1 MRLMGKGLG
10 GGERVMT
17 KRKGG
22 RRGKYH
28 EWLTEEGLIQLEGWA
43 RDGLT
48 DEQIAENMGIGY
60 STLQAWKSRFQ
71 DIQDALKKGKEVV
84 DRQVENALL
93 KRALGFY
100 YTEDIA
106 TPKGDVVE
114 VTRYEKPDVTA
125 AIFWLK
131 NRKPDIWRNKESVDI
146 KKIKAEVEH
155 IQEKTKIL
163 KGAKKDTSLLEALI
177 DVVNE
182 DE

>member
-1 MRLMGKGLG
+1 
-10 GGERVMT
+10 MT

-28 EWLTEEGLIQLEGWA
+28 EWLTEEGLIRLEGWA

-48 DEQIAENMGIGY
+48 DEQIAENMGISR
-60 STLQAWKSRFQ
+60 STLHEWKNKYS
-71 DIQDALKKGKEVV
+71 DISNALKKGKEVV

-125 AIFWLK
+125 AIFWLR
-131 NRKPDIWRNKESVDI
+131 NRKVDTWRNKEQVDVRKIEAETEFI
-146 KKIKAEVEH
+146 KERTKLIKGVE
-155 IQEKTKIL
+155 
-163 KGAKKDTSLLEALI
+163 KDTSKL
-177 DVVNE
+177 
-182 DE
+182 DELVKVIKGEGE